1 MAKNL
6 LNVNFSNLSGTQQY
20 NIGCNSSGS
29 IPRDRYISPGG
40 TGKLTY
46 SKDFKLNQVGGLV
59 VSGSSDTYNWLI
71 MTSLYT
77 EFTNAGYGSRVLLP
91 KSALDE
97 NEKYYLNGQDYDSD
111 GNPMPYLTWE
121 DIGFADAELVYYS
134 ANGSRLGRITLPAYA
149 SNGGVFCGKL
159 YDDGTFTG
167 ISITALPYSLT
178 NPGTYTPPYSTKYYV
193 YGFPVIEN
201 AENLQII
208 NKNII
213 RDLQEYLPVEPE
225 GEFTDNGNGD
235 FDATS
240 DPIDFPNLPS
250 LNVIDTGMTQIYEM
264 TSTQLRSLSN
274 YLWTSNFSTA
284 LEKMFNDPME
294 SILNLSI
301 TPVDLTTGALT
312 SAIRIG
318 NLNTTVMGQR
328 ITAQY
333 KMVDFGTINMN
344 EYWANF
350 GDYSPYTKLSIYLPY
365 VGVQQIS
372 IDDVQNG
379 SIQLKCVIDV
389 LTGSIQYMLYS
400 IQGNRRG
407 HGHRSILYTWGGN
420 CQYQVP
426 LSASNMTNVITSII
440 GATGTIAGAIGAT
453 FTTHGL
459 TAPMAVGAISG
470 AVTKVANAKTHV
482 QRGGGLGG
490 AVGLF
495 GVQYP
500 YLILERPEQIAP
512 ENYPDTMGIP
522 NESTDY
528 IKNYEGFVKVR
539 GVNLNIPTATTDEI
553 ALIENLLKGGVLV

>member
-1 MAKNL
+1 MAKKLLSVKFASISGMYAYNL
-6 LNVNFSNLSGTQQY
+6 
-20 NIGCNSSGS
+20 GCNSSDN
-29 IPRDRYISPGG
+29 IPQHQGWI
-40 TGKLTY
+40 Y
-46 SKDFKLNQVGGLV
+46 SRTEPLNQVGCTFIVPDSRNDSHTDSQLQALH
-59 VSGSSDTYNWLI
+59 DA
-71 MTSLYT
+71 
-77 EFTNAGYGSRVLLP
+77 FKNAGYGIRNAFLP
-91 KSALDE
+91 STFAKNVPL
-97 NEKYYLNGQDYDSD
+97 YLNGVAVSN
-111 GNPMPYLTWE
+111 GTPMPYLQWE
-121 DIGFADAELVYYS
+121 NGSYCTILVYYR
-134 ANGSRLGRITLPAYA
+134 ANGTRLGPLWSALPGTAGA
-149 SNGGVFCGKL
+149 NFCSYIAGQL

-167 ISITALPYSLT
+167 CAGPIKHHTTLGITSH
-178 NPGTYTPPYSTKYYV
+178 KYYDWSRNV
-193 YGFPVIEN
+193 DNIVNTQLVNPS
-201 AENLQII
+201 II
-208 NKNII
+208 A
-213 RDLQEYLPVEPE
+213 DLVEYLPVEPE

-235 FDATS
+235 FDTTS

-318 NLNTTVMGQR
+318 NLNTTVTGQR

-333 KMVDFGTINMN
+333 KMIDFGTINMN

-407 HGHRSILYTWGGN
+407 HGHSSILYTWGGN

-440 GATGTIAGAIGAT
+440 GATGTIAGAVGAT
-453 FTTHGL
+453 VATGGL
-459 TAPMAVGAISG
+459 TAPMAVGAIGGVVSN
-470 AVTKVANAKTHV
+470 VANAKTHV